1 MFCGLAFP
9 ASPSLF
15 YNASRSPIGHRPSA
29 GWPTYNSRL
38 HAGASAR
45 RCLESPPPSPCD
57 TQGRRPARIRAACGA
72 PTGAGPPAPTVYMTT
87 MIGKNSVKTSFRATA
102 SVIALAIASLT
113 VPTLAQAK
121 RMGSGGKS
129 VRPASIGKAPAQ
141 PAAPAAP
148 TASKAAT
155 PSTPAAPAAPA
166 APTAGAAPAAAPAA
180 GAAPAAAA
188 PGAAAAPA
196 TRGSGM
202 MGTLGAAAVGA
213 VAGSMAGNALAGA
226 MTPEKDAAAKEA
238 EAKAKAAET
247 EAAELQRKA
256 DEAKAKAEAARAA
269 AK

>member
-1 MFCGLAFP
+1 
-9 ASPSLF
+9 
-15 YNASRSPIGHRPSA
+15 
-29 GWPTYNSRL
+29 
-38 HAGASAR
+38 
-45 RCLESPPPSPCD
+45 
-57 TQGRRPARIRAACGA
+57 
-72 PTGAGPPAPTVYMTT
+72 MTT

-155 PSTPAAPAAPA
+155 PASPAAPATPAAPAAPA
-166 APTAGAAPAAAPAA
+166 AAAAPAA
-180 GAAPAAAA
+180 TPATAGAAGP
-188 PGAAAAPA
+188 
-196 TRGSGM
+196 GM

-269 AK
+269 ANGCFNGLAHALHAASSRRWQCSQRSCHHHARFHSGSG

>member
-1 MFCGLAFP
+1 M
-9 ASPSLF
+9 
-15 YNASRSPIGHRPSA
+15 
-29 GWPTYNSRL
+29 
-38 HAGASAR
+38 
-45 RCLESPPPSPCD
+45 
-57 TQGRRPARIRAACGA
+57 
-72 PTGAGPPAPTVYMTT
+72 
-87 MIGKNSVKTSFRATA
+87 KTSFRTTA

-129 VRPASIGKAPAQ
+129 VRPASIGKACPARSACGAHRQQGGNARQ
-141 PAAPAAP
+141 PGSSCH
-148 TASKAAT
+148 ASN
-155 PSTPAAPAAPA
+155 
-166 APTAGAAPAAAPAA
+166 AG
-180 GAAPAAAA
+180 
-188 PGAAAAPA
+188 
-196 TRGSGM
+196 RSRRSGSGTCHCRCCRP
-202 MGTLGAAAVGA
+202 GHDGHAGRRRRGA

>member
-155 PSTPAAPAAPA
+155 PASPAAPATPATPAAPAAPA
-166 APTAGAAPAAAPAA
+166 AAAAPAA
-180 GAAPAAAA
+180 TPATAGAAGP
-188 PGAAAAPA
+188 
-196 TRGSGM
+196 GM